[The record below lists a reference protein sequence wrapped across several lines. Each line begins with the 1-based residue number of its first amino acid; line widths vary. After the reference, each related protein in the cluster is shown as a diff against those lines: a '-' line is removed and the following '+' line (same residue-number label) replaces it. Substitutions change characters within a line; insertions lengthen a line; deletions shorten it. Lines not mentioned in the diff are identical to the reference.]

1 MKKYKNLSWKTLLIL
16 CYINIYYDLSH
27 KYVNVWNLQYRI
39 NAHTKHSLKKKIK
52 VHVKKNRLGFFF
64 TFKSGHI
71 FKTLAL
77 TFVALALTYLICCH
91 TEE

>member
-1 MKKYKNLSWKTLLIL
+1 MKKYKNLSLKTLLIL
-16 CYINIYYDLSH
+16 CYINIYYVLSH
-27 KYVNVWNLQYRI
+27 KIRYVWNLQFRI
-39 NAHTKHSLKKKIK
+39 NAHMKHSLKNKIK
-52 VHVKKNRLGFFF
+52 VRVKKRLFFF
-64 TFKSGHI
+64 TFKGGHI